1 MLRARRTVVGTPLI
15 EATIKEVAKRMRT
28 TAEKL
33 KGKDRYWEMT
43 RNRAPNHNST
53 AGAMGIE

>member
-1 MLRARRTVVGTPLI
+1 VVGTPLI

-33 KGKDRYWEMT
+33 KGKDRY
-43 RNRAPNHNST
+43 
-53 AGAMGIE
+53 